1 MASFYVAPVL
11 FGILCNFYQILP
23 GTLSDQPSI
32 IPKPLSPEDAFLLEE
47 ISVHEALRS
56 IAGKERVAW
65 TFEEQDILQAKKKKR
80 ERKDKRKAM
89 ARELEQ
95 AAWKKETEEREN
107 VRKEAQG
114 GDDPD
119 AFLPLGMCSL
129 YADVLQA
136 DWAFQISLPL
146 SGDSGRI
153 HAISSVVMAERPAQA
168 FKLIGTFQYHMYVR
182 SFEFNKLVH
191 R

>member
-1 MASFYVAPVL
+1 MANFYVALVL

-89 ARELEQ
+89 AREQ
-95 AAWKKETEEREN
+95 AAWKKEAEEREN

-114 GDDPD
+114 GNDSD

-146 SGDSGRI
+146 SGRI